1 MEIVQYQITIW
12 STEKF
17 RPESSHTRV
26 FNKAEKSDGSLNNK
40 AFQSNAY
47 THVPRKDVVTIL
59 SKYKLVKDHRS
70 AVAPKHLLKYSKKPT
85 NVSPKKMDLSK
96 YSFERQGKTV
106 GNTGSFIRRRYKV
119 VKRQRSSSKTNQQ
132 VSFQKSLVIF
142 IRDYYCG
149 KILKI

>member
-26 FNKAEKSDGSLNNK
+26 FNKAEKSDGSQNNK

-70 AVAPKHLLKYSKKPT
+70 AVAPKHLLKYSKKLT
-85 NVSPKKMDLSK
+85 NVSPKKWIFSNTHLKDR
-96 YSFERQGKTV
+96 ERQWVTPV
-106 GNTGSFIRRRYKV
+106 LSSEEDIR
-119 VKRQRSSSKTNQQ
+119 S
-132 VSFQKSLVIF
+132 
-142 IRDYYCG
+142 
-149 KILKI
+149 